1 MYNAVICDGF
11 IIAIH
16 TSKTAKLYSLDF
28 VLNEY
33 MQQSYMIG
41 ECLPGLG
48 TVGEAPL
55 GFPLNV
61 AIKHEANDG
70 GEPAP
75 MLYSIAC
82 EDYDVSFS
90 SFFPPMCVTTAKND
104 CYKVRPFYTTICYR
118 LC

>member
-1 MYNAVICDGF
+1 MYIQCN
-11 IIAIH
+11 
-16 TSKTAKLYSLDF
+16 F
-28 VLNEY
+28 VVRVCPRLRTE
-33 MQQSYMIG
+33 IG
-41 ECLPGLG
+41 EYLPDLG

-75 MLYSIAC
+75 MLYTIAC

-90 SFFPPMCVTTAKND
+90 SFFPPMCLTTAKND
-104 CYKVRPFYTTICYR
+104 CYKVSQFYI
-118 LC
+118 

>member
-1 MYNAVICDGF
+1 MYIQCN
-11 IIAIH
+11 
-16 TSKTAKLYSLDF
+16 F
-28 VLNEY
+28 VVRVCPRLRTE
-33 MQQSYMIG
+33 IG
-41 ECLPGLG
+41 EYLPDLG

-55 GFPLNV
+55 GFPPNV
-61 AIKHEANDG
+61 AIKHEAKDG

-104 CYKVRPFYTTICYR
+104 CYKVSKPTYYIIIHSRDIHSFFSSVDNKFPNYIY
-118 LC
+118 